1 MIQQLGSS
9 SPTSLLNSSADGLS
23 CICMASLS
31 LRSIILSDLS
41 IIATSSH
48 LIGCCN
54 PQTCSAMADLLVSPF
69 LQASLCSLILVS
81 SLRMVSPIYTLAR
94 VKDRLPTE
102 LSSGVVYQ
110 VPCSCGKVY
119 IGETIRRLETRIKEH
134 KDACRKGET
143 NKSAIAEHVWGLQHP
158 IKWDEVAIIDKSDRM
173 IELRLKEAMHIQ
185 LRPSAELFN
194 RDVGLEL
201 PSCWITTLKAI
212 RHS

>member
-1 MIQQLGSS
+1 MADSARPLARIQQDGSQS
-9 SPTSLLNSSADGLS
+9 EDKGRHTVVIPYSRGLS
-23 CICMASLS
+23 EDVRRICRRYDIRVAFRSGRS
-31 LRSIILSDLS
+31 LRS
-41 IIATSSH
+41 
-48 LIGCCN
+48 
-54 PQTCSAMADLLVSPF
+54 
-69 LQASLCSLILVS
+69 
-81 SLRMVSPIYTLAR
+81 TLAR

>member
-9 SPTSLLNSSADGLS
+9 SPTSLLNSSVDGLS

-31 LRSIILSDLS
+31 LTSIILSDLS

-54 PQTCSAMADLLVSPF
+54 PLTCSAMADLLVSPF

-81 SLRMVSPIYTLAR
+81 SLRMLEIY
-94 VKDRLPTE
+94 VNKRLPTE

-134 KDACRKGET
+134 KDACM
-143 NKSAIAEHVWGLQHP
+143 S
-158 IKWDEVAIIDKSDRM
+158 
-173 IELRLKEAMHIQ
+173 HI
-185 LRPSAELFN
+185 
-194 RDVGLEL
+194 
-201 PSCWITTLKAI
+201 
-212 RHS
+212 